1 MVSHPIQPRSN
12 RVFSHDIA
20 AGILVFHNNE
30 LRVMLVYQ
38 MNPVGVAL
46 M

>member
-1 MVSHPIQPRSN
+1 MDSGFASHPTQ
-12 RVFSHDIA
+12 VFSHDIA
-20 AGILVFHNNE
+20 TGILVFHNNE